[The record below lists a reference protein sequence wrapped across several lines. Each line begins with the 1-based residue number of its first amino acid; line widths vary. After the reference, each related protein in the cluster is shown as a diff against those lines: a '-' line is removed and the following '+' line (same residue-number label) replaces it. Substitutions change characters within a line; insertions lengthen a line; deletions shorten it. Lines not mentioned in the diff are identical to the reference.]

1 MSVGPSEERPAG
13 DRSLT
18 VLADRLRR
26 ARQEVKELRA
36 AAGPGQP
43 LIAAHLS
50 LLTAMET
57 YTAELVARHL
67 PIPPRLRDELRLQ
80 RSIRFRRSGR

>member
-1 MSVGPSEERPAG
+1 MSADPSEKRLSG
-13 DRSLT
+13 GGSLT

-26 ARQEVKELRA
+26 ARQEVVELR

-50 LLTAMET
+50 LLTAMES
-57 YTAELVARHL
+57 YTAELVARRL
-67 PIPPRLRDELRLQ
+67 PIPPEGRRLMLRT
-80 RSIRFRRSGR
+80 RIA

>member
-1 MSVGPSEERPAG
+1 MSGDPSEKRLSG
-13 DRSLT
+13 SGSLT

-26 ARQEVKELRA
+26 ARQEVVELR

-50 LLTAMET
+50 LLRIA
-57 YTAELVARHL
+57 
-67 PIPPRLRDELRLQ
+67 
-80 RSIRFRRSGR
+80 